1 MNVMLTKEQKIQLQK
16 LMTDAHKEFEQGLLR
31 HANFRVSDSGRC
43 DDLVQDTFLKTWVY
57 LVKAGKITSMKPF
70 LYHVL
75 NCLIIDE
82 YRKKKSVS
90 LDVLL
95 ESGFEPGTDDLDR
108 TIDMLDGQAAV
119 ALITTLPV
127 AYQKIMSLR
136 YIDDLSLSEIAVET
150 GLTKNLVAVKTHRGM
165 EKLRSL
171 YEDRLSPKKA
181 ETFV

>member
-1 MNVMLTKEQKIQLQK
+1 MLTKKEKIQLQEM
-16 LMTDAHKEFEQGLLR
+16 MTDAHNEFEQGLLR

-57 LVKAGKITSMKPF
+57 LIKAGKITSMKPF

-90 LDVLL
+90 LDILL
-95 ESGFEPGTDDLDR
+95 EAGFEPGSDDFERIVD
-108 TIDMLDGQAAV
+108 TLDGKAAV
-119 ALITTLPV
+119 ALIMTLPV

-136 YIDDLSLSEIAVET
+136 YIDDLSLSEIALET

-165 EKLRSL
+165 EKLRQL
-171 YEDRLSPKKA
+171 YDERFSKK
-181 ETFV
+181 VLV

>member
-1 MNVMLTKEQKIQLQK
+1 MLTKQEKIQLQTV
-16 LMTDAHKEFEQGLLR
+16 MTNAHAEFEQGLLR

-57 LVKAGKITSMKPF
+57 LIKAGKITSMKPF

-95 ESGFEPGTDDLDR
+95 EAGFEPGADDFERIVD
-108 TIDMLDGQAAV
+108 TLDGKAAV
-119 ALITTLPV
+119 ALIMTLPV

-136 YIDDLSLSEIAVET
+136 YIDDLSLSEIAIET

-165 EKLRSL
+165 EKLRQL
-171 YEDRLSPKKA
+171 YDERFSKK
-181 ETFV
+181 VLV

>member
-1 MNVMLTKEQKIQLQK
+1 MLTKKEKIQLQIV
-16 LMTDAHKEFEQGLLR
+16 MTNAHAEFEQGLLR
-31 HANFRVSDSGRC
+31 HAHFRVSDSGRC

-57 LVKAGKITSMKPF
+57 LIKAGKISSMKPF

-90 LDVLL
+90 LDILL
-95 ESGFEPGTDDLDR
+95 EAGFEPGSDDFDR
-108 TIDMLDGQAAV
+108 VVDTIDGKAEV
-119 ALITTLPV
+119 ALIMTLPV

-136 YIDDLSLSEIAVET
+136 YIDDLSLSEIALET

-165 EKLRSL
+165 EKLRQL
-171 YEDRLSPKKA
+171 YDERFSKK
-181 ETFV
+181 VLV

>member
-1 MNVMLTKEQKIQLQK
+1 MLTEEEKKQLQQV
-16 LMTDAHKEFEQGLLR
+16 LVDAHNDFEQGLLR
-31 HANFRVSDSGRC
+31 HANFRLNDSGRC

-82 YRKKKSVS
+82 YRRKKSVS

-95 ESGFEPGTDDLDR
+95 ESGFEPDSDDYDR
-108 TIDMLDGQAAV
+108 IINMIDGQAA
-119 ALITTLPV
+119 ASLLMTLPI

-136 YIDDLSLSEIAVET
+136 YIDDLSLSEIAHET
-150 GLTKNLVAVKTHRGM
+150 GLTNNLVAVKTHRGM
-165 EKLRSL
+165 EKLRLL
-171 YEDRLSPKKA
+171 YEQQQFPKK
-181 ETFV
+181 

>member
-1 MNVMLTKEQKIQLQK
+1 MLTKKEKIQLQEM
-16 LMTDAHKEFEQGLLR
+16 MTNAHAEFEQGLLR

-57 LVKAGKITSMKPF
+57 LIKAGKITSMKPF

-95 ESGFEPGTDDLDR
+95 ESGFEPGTDDYERIVDM
-108 TIDMLDGQAAV
+108 IDGGAAV
-119 ALITTLPV
+119 ALITTLPT

-165 EKLRSL
+165 EKLRTL
-171 YEDRLSPKKA
+171 YEDSLVPKNLQ
-181 ETFV
+181 TSM

>member
-1 MNVMLTKEQKIQLQK
+1 MKPSKHTIQLQRV
-16 LMTDAHKEFEQGLLR
+16 LSHAHSEFEKGLLK
-31 HANFRVSDSGRC
+31 HARFRVSDTGVC

-57 LVKAGKITSMKPF
+57 LVKAGKINLMKPF

-90 LDVLL
+90 LDVLI
-95 ESGFEPGTDDLDR
+95 ENGFELEGDELER
-108 TIDMLDGQAAV
+108 TINTLDGQAAV
-119 ALITTLPV
+119 ALIETLPI

-136 YIDDLSLSEIAVET
+136 YIDDFSLSEIAVET

-165 EKLRSL
+165 EKLRVL
-171 YEDRLSPKKA
+171 YEENMTAKM
-181 ETFV
+181 V

>member
-1 MNVMLTKEQKIQLQK
+1 MKLSDHTIKLQTML
-16 LMTDAHKEFEQGLLR
+16 TDAHTEFEHGLLK
-31 HANFRVSDSGRC
+31 HARFRVSDTGVC

-57 LVKAGKITSMKPF
+57 LVRAGKINLMKPF

-90 LDVLL
+90 LDLLL
-95 ESGFEPGTDDLDR
+95 ENGFELQEDELER
-108 TIDMLDGQAAV
+108 TVNQIDGEAAV
-119 ALITTLPV
+119 ALIETLPV

-136 YIDDLSLSEIAVET
+136 YVDDFSLSEIAVET

-165 EKLRSL
+165 EKLRLL
-171 YEDRLSPKKA
+171 YEESMAAKI
-181 ETFV
+181 V

>member
-1 MNVMLTKEQKIQLQK
+1 MKPSKHTIQLQRV
-16 LMTDAHKEFEQGLLR
+16 LTHAHLEFEKGLLK
-31 HANFRVSDSGRC
+31 HARFRVSDSGVC

-57 LVKAGKITSMKPF
+57 LVKTGKINLMKPF

-90 LDVLL
+90 LEVLL
-95 ESGFEPGTDDLDR
+95 ENGFELEGDELER
-108 TIDMLDGQAAV
+108 TINTLDGQAAV
-119 ALITTLPV
+119 ALIETLPI

-136 YIDDLSLSEIAVET
+136 YIDDYSLSEIAIET

-165 EKLRSL
+165 EKLRML
-171 YEDRLSPKKA
+171 YEENMTA
-181 ETFV
+181 HMV

>member
-1 MNVMLTKEQKIQLQK
+1 MLTNKEKIQLQEV
-16 LMTDAHKEFEQGLLR
+16 MTKAHAEFEQGLLR

-57 LVKAGKITSMKPF
+57 LVKAGKISSMKPF

-95 ESGFEPGTDDLDR
+95 EAGFEPGSDDFDR
-108 TIDMLDGQAAV
+108 IADTIDGKAAV
-119 ALITTLPV
+119 ALILTLPV
-127 AYQKIMSLR
+127 AYQKIMTLR
-136 YIDDLSLSEIAVET
+136 YLDDLSLSEIADET

-165 EKLRSL
+165 EKLRQL
-171 YEDRLSPKKA
+171 YEERFSKNSL
-181 ETFV
+181 V